1 MPRAA
6 LFSSSVHT
14 ASIDTKRTRR
24 GSLTRRTNASICCRA
39 SSVGFRLVSGL
50 THSRGRLLPAAA
62 VVLLVIGLVSAGVD
76 PFAGKASG
84 RGGVGGHRPPA
95 RVGAVIPPPLH

>member
-62 VVLLVIGLVSAGVD
+62 VGLLVIGLLSAAVAS
-76 PFAGKASG
+76 FAGKGWG
-84 RGGVGGHRPPA
+84 RGGFGVKAGPA
-95 RVGAVIPPPLH
+95 ALGRVQL